1 MSLIPIISETLATRY
16 GSVDWDVV
24 YEIDQVIDDVLTGEV
39 KPDEVINFNFLT
51 TLDNN
56 APDEDLQNEFFEV
69 AANIGPLGA
78 SASQIAQFKDAL
90 YKLPVVNKGRS
101 METYHDIVE
110 TLRNMQNV

>member
-1 MSLIPIISETLATRY
+1 M
-16 GSVDWDVV
+16 
-24 YEIDQVIDDVLTGEV
+24 
-39 KPDEVINFNFLT
+39 KPDEVTNFNFLT

-90 YKLPVVNKGRS
+90 YKLPVVNKGIGT
-101 METYHDIVE
+101 ETYRDIVE
-110 TLRNMQNV
+110 ALRNMQNV

>member
-1 MSLIPIISETLATRY
+1 MTIISAIAENLATRY

-51 TLDNN
+51 TLDNS

-101 METYHDIVE
+101 METYQDIVE
-110 TLRNMQNV
+110 ALRNMQNV

>member
-1 MSLIPIISETLATRY
+1 MSLIPIIAETLATRY
-16 GSVDWDVV
+16 GSVDWDAV

-39 KPDEVINFNFLT
+39 KPDEVVNFNFLT

-78 SASQIAQFKDAL
+78 SASQIARFKDAL
-90 YKLPVVNKGRS
+90 SMLPAVNKGSS
-101 METYHDIVE
+101 METYQDIVE
-110 TLRNMQNV
+110 ALRNMQNV